1 MSALFEPTERAMA
14 AGVALVLLRLRSE
27 PVAVPDRPPRVRVV
41 KAVEPLTVPPLRAS
55 VPIPSAPALPSW
67 SVPRETVVP
76 PMKVSAEERM
86 TVPVASVAALTARA
100 PRPLTTPA

>member
-1 MSALFEPTERAMA
+1 MFEPTERAMA
-14 AGVALVLLRLRSE
+14 AGVALVLLRLRTE
-27 PVAVPDRPPRVRVV
+27 PVVPDRPPRVRVV

>member
-1 MSALFEPTERAMA
+1 MEALFEPTERAMA
-14 AGVALVLLRLRSE
+14 AGVALLRLRAA

-55 VPIPSAPALPSW
+55 VPMPRAPALPSW
-67 SVPRETVVP
+67 SVPWVTVVP
-76 PMKVSAEERM
+76 PIKVSAEERT
-86 TVPVASVAALTARA
+86 TVPVALVAALTARA